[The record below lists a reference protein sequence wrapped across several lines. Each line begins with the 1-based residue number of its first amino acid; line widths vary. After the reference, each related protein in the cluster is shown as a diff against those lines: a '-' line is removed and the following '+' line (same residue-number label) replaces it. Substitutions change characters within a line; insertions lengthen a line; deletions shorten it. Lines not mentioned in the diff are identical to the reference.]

1 MEVILEILGGNS
13 FFIDVGPS
21 FFIEVGPL
29 DTVLDVKEKVQT
41 LHNIPISYQTFLF
54 NGEVLQDDLQVS
66 TSGIDRGSRIGLLVA
81 PPDDANLAPPQPTLR
96 PPWHTRPFGMPEFPP
111 SLHLNIIP
119 HVYDPFGYGMPNIP
133 EFSSLTE
140 LRPMPQMPQQLPSSS
155 TEDMLVPSNSNEF
168 EEPLPDMMEASPP
181 SETAGRVTLNVKVHE
196 IQDRIPIEMEFE
208 DTVLKV
214 KEKIVAREDMRGVPL
229 ERIAL
234 QSHSAGVELL
244 DHQVLQDCCAV
255 LENNEIDVFLKP
267 TLEVAGGS
275 SRNEFEEPLP
285 EMTAASLPSETAVRV
300 TLYVKMPDIQGRIPV
315 EMEFEDTIL
324 KVKEKIV
331 AREDM
336 RGVPVDRIALQS
348 HSAGVELLDHQVL
361 QDCCAVLENNEI
373 DAFSK
378 TCPEKRMVNV
388 KLPMSRNRIRIEVE
402 VNDTFQKLKEKIVA
416 LEEMQGVPV
425 ERILLYPCSPI
436 PESVLNPIF
445 YVYLKSSV
453 PVAGGAGGGSSSASS
468 GKMTVYLK
476 PNGRPKCYPLQ
487 VNAVDNVSALGQ
499 QLGRLLRNSPHR
511 LPQDEAFFMVHRGEW
526 MNEQESFEWHG
537 VRNGTKIATFVGR
550 LNDSVTPILRPKS
563 PS

>member
-255 LENNEIDVFLKP
+255 LENNEID
-267 TLEVAGGS
+267 
-275 SRNEFEEPLP
+275 
-285 EMTAASLPSETAVRV
+285 
-300 TLYVKMPDIQGRIPV
+300 
-315 EMEFEDTIL
+315 
-324 KVKEKIV
+324 
-331 AREDM
+331 
-336 RGVPVDRIALQS
+336 
-348 HSAGVELLDHQVL
+348 
-361 QDCCAVLENNEI
+361 
-373 DAFSK
+373 AFSK

-537 VRNGTKIATFVGR
+537 VRNGTKIVTFVGR

>member
-229 ERIAL
+229 GRIAL
-234 QSHSAGVELL
+234 QSYSAGVELL
-244 DHQVLQDCCAV
+244 DHQVLQDCCAI

-336 RGVPVDRIALQS
+336 RGVPVDRIALHS
-348 HSAGVELLDHQVL
+348 HSEGVELLDHQVL

-388 KLPMSRNRIRIEVE
+388 KLPMSQNRIRIEVE

-453 PVAGGAGGGSSSASS
+453 PVAGRAGGGSSSASS

-511 LPQDEAFFMVHRGEW
+511 LPHDEAFFMVHRGEW

>member
-1 MEVILEILGGNS
+1 M
-13 FFIDVGPS
+13 
-21 FFIEVGPL
+21 
-29 DTVLDVKEKVQT
+29 
-41 LHNIPISYQTFLF
+41 
-54 NGEVLQDDLQVS
+54 
-66 TSGIDRGSRIGLLVA
+66 
-81 PPDDANLAPPQPTLR
+81 
-96 PPWHTRPFGMPEFPP
+96 
-111 SLHLNIIP
+111 
-119 HVYDPFGYGMPNIP
+119 
-133 EFSSLTE
+133 
-140 LRPMPQMPQQLPSSS
+140 
-155 TEDMLVPSNSNEF
+155 PSNSNEF

-229 ERIAL
+229 GRIAL
-234 QSHSAGVELL
+234 QSYSAGVELL
-244 DHQVLQDCCAV
+244 DHQVLQDCCAI

-336 RGVPVDRIALQS
+336 RGVPVDRIALHS
-348 HSAGVELLDHQVL
+348 HSEGVELLDHQVL

-378 TCPEKRMVNV
+378 TCSEKRMVNV
-388 KLPMSRNRIRIEVE
+388 KLPMSQNRIRIEVE
-402 VNDTFQKLKEKIVA
+402 VDDTFRKLKEKIVA
-416 LEEMQGVPV
+416 LEGMQGVPV

-436 PESVLNPIF
+436 PQSVLNPIF

-453 PVAGGAGGGSSSASS
+453 PVAGGGSSSASS

-499 QLGRLLRNSPHR
+499 QLGLLLQNHPLR
-511 LPQDEAFFMVHRGEW
+511 LPPNEVFFMVYKGEW

-537 VRNGTKIATFVGR
+537 IRDCTKIATFVGCV
-550 LNDSVTPILRPKS
+550 NDSITPIFRPNIR
-563 PS
+563 

>member
-13 FFIDVGPS
+13 FFIDVGPW

-29 DTVLDVKEKVQT
+29 DTVLDVKEKVQN

-54 NGEVLQDDLQVS
+54 NGEILQDDLQVS

-81 PPDDANLAPPQPTLR
+81 PPDDANLAPPQPTLT

-111 SLHLNIIP
+111 SLHLNILP

-255 LENNEIDVFLKP
+255 LENNEID
-267 TLEVAGGS
+267 
-275 SRNEFEEPLP
+275 
-285 EMTAASLPSETAVRV
+285 
-300 TLYVKMPDIQGRIPV
+300 
-315 EMEFEDTIL
+315 
-324 KVKEKIV
+324 
-331 AREDM
+331 
-336 RGVPVDRIALQS
+336 
-348 HSAGVELLDHQVL
+348 
-361 QDCCAVLENNEI
+361 
-373 DAFSK
+373 AFSK

-453 PVAGGAGGGSSSASS
+453 PVAGGGSSSASS

-476 PNGRPKCYPLQ
+476 PNGLPKCYPLQ

-537 VRNGTKIATFVGR
+537 VRNGTKIVTFVGR

>member
-336 RGVPVDRIALQS
+336 RGVPVDRIALHS

-416 LEEMQGVPV
+416 LEDMQGVPV

-537 VRNGTKIATFVGR
+537 VRNGTKIVTFVGR